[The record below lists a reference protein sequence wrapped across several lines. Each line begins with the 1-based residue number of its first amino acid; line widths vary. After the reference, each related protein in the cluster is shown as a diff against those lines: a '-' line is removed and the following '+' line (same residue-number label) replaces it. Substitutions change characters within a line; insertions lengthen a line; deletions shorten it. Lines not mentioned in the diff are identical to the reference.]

1 MYIFNKEA
9 KLFWKDKNVHAF
21 TAPVELNEKELMDLG
36 LEELEL
42 MVYGYLPLMVTAQCL
57 YTSTN
62 ACNKCKAASN
72 KIDYILDRMG
82 KRFYVKASCV
92 VVAIIYMDSDF
103 PCWVRQTRLET

>member
-1 MYIFNKEA
+1 
-9 KLFWKDKNVHAF
+9 
-21 TAPVELNEKELMDLG
+21 MDLG

-42 MVYGYLPLMVTAQCL
+42 MVYGHLPLMVTAQCL

-82 KRFYVKASCV
+82 KRFYVKASCSSCSNV
-92 VVAIIYMDSDF
+92 YIMDSGF